1 MLDANFTHP
10 AGGSDTDT
18 APDLIVAYCATIP
31 FSAVCEAVHATLAG
45 SLPFPDIVRHLL
57 GADVEYY
64 HVDYILL
71 QFTFYGANAAS
82 VVAPLTFEGLPA
94 VAKDLDA
101 VALRQAIL
109 NSQQK
114 GQPPYRE
121 FSQRAMRAGVQGY
134 FAFLKGT
141 RVTYLGRQG
150 DQHTEW
156 FPGAERKANLR
167 D

>member
-1 MLDANFTHP
+1 MN
-10 AGGSDTDT
+10 SDLVLQAARASLT
-18 APDLIVAYCATIP
+18 
-31 FSAVCEAVHATLAG
+31 G
-45 SLPFPDIVRHLL
+45 SLPFPEIVRNLIQA
-57 GADVEYY
+57 GVEYY

-71 QFTFYGANAAS
+71 QFTFYGTNAAS

-94 VAKDLDA
+94 VAKDFDVA
-101 VALRQAIL
+101 ALRQTIL
-109 NSQQK
+109 DSQQD
-114 GQPPYRE
+114 GQQFRG

-134 FAFLKGT
+134 FAFLKGA

-156 FPGAERKANLR
+156 FPGAEPKSRVR